1 MNAIVPN
8 AGSSNARRVFGA
20 VSAIA
25 RMVFVV
31 TVKRSF
37 MIVIVRRNAIT
48 LNAMFGWMLNTY
60 EGQVRHL
67 WL

>member
-1 MNAIVPN
+1 MNAIVQS
-8 AGSSNARRVFGA
+8 AGSSNARRGFGA

-31 TVKRSF
+31 TVKPSF